1 MEICR
6 YEEKV
11 QKCMNN
17 ERKCIKITIMKVSIL
32 KPLTP
37 LTSVI
42 LCTLLGF
49 HSQDEEDNDKK
60 ESELSEI

>member
-1 MEICR
+1 
-6 YEEKV
+6 
-11 QKCMNN
+11 
-17 ERKCIKITIMKVSIL
+17 MKVSIL

-49 HSQDEEDNDKK
+49 HSQDEEDNDKE